1 VDVKPQINEL
11 PLNVVGLAGIFESAN
26 VLTGL
31 APQALL
37 AVTVTLPEVN
47 NASLIEAV
55 MEFVLDVPVNPA
67 GKVQV

>member
-1 VDVKPQINEL
+1 MDVKPQINEL
-11 PLNVVGLAGIFESAN
+11 PLNVVGLAGIFVKAN

-47 NASLIEAV
+47 NAGLIEAV
-55 MEFVLDVPVNPA
+55 MLFVVDVPVNPV
-67 GKVQV
+67 GKVHV

>member
-1 VDVKPQINEL
+1 MDVKPQINEL
-11 PLNVVGLAGIFESAN
+11 PLNVVGLAGIFVKVN

-47 NASLIEAV
+47 NAGLIEAV
-55 MEFVLDVPVNPA
+55 MLFVVDVPVSPA
-67 GKVQV
+67 GKFHV

>member
-11 PLNVVGLAGIFESAN
+11 PLNVVGLAGIFVKAN

-31 APQALL
+31 APHALL

-47 NASLIEAV
+47 KAALMETL
-55 MEFVLDVPVNPA
+55 MEFVVDVPVSPV
-67 GKVQV
+67 GKDHV

>member
-1 VDVKPQINEL
+1 MDVKPQINEL
-11 PLNVVGLAGIFESAN
+11 PLNVVGLAGIFVKVN

-47 NASLIEAV
+47 NAGLIEAV
-55 MEFVLDVPVNPA
+55 MLFVVDVPVSPE
-67 GKVQV
+67 GKVHV

>member
-1 VDVKPQINEL
+1 VDIKPQINEL
-11 PLNVVGLAGIFESAN
+11 PLNVVGLAGIFVKVN

-47 NASLIEAV
+47 KTALMETL
-55 MEFVLDVPVNPA
+55 MEFVVDVPVSPV
-67 GKVQV
+67 GKDHV

>member
-1 VDVKPQINEL
+1 MDVKPQINEF
-11 PLNVVGLAGIFESAN
+11 PLNVVGLAGILVKVN

-47 NASLIEAV
+47 NAGLIEAV
-55 MEFVLDVPVNPA
+55 MLFVVDVPVSPE
-67 GKVQV
+67 GKVHV

>member
-1 VDVKPQINEL
+1 VDVNPQINEL
-11 PLNVVGLAGIFESAN
+11 PLNVVGLAGILESAN

-47 NASLIEAV
+47 NAGLIEAV
-55 MEFVLDVPVNPA
+55 MVFVLDVPVNPA
-67 GKVQV
+67 GKVHV